1 LKNKISSKIF
11 YLAEGITIY
20 ALMTFLY
27 KETAVLNTLIF
38 PKVDGFLSHL
48 DQKIFGFQPSLRFS
62 ETFDSWYFSE
72 LFYFGYFCYYLLPLV
87 VLGILYKFL
96 PQKIEEFGFILI
108 SSFLLYYFIFIIIP
122 AEGPH
127 VIWDVK
133 LTRVCSVILGLYN
146 IILAICFEKDLSI
159 FLFIVDLILYM
170 LLDIGFLMVKLKK
183 DKKGK
188 VKNFQ
193 LGICSIFVIL
203 AMIMACFNLNEIY
216 SSIMILSG
224 MMMVISTPFQKM
236 KSLRENS
243 NNR

>member
-1 LKNKISSKIF
+1 MELNRTMILLSGCFLIVWSTFKWKIS
-11 YLAEGITIY
+11 
-20 ALMTFLY
+20 
-27 KETAVLNTLIF
+27 
-38 PKVDGFLSHL
+38 
-48 DQKIFGFQPSLRFS
+48 
-62 ETFDSWYFSE
+62 
-72 LFYFGYFCYYLLPLV
+72 
-87 VLGILYKFL
+87 
-96 PQKIEEFGFILI
+96 
-108 SSFLLYYFIFIIIP
+108 
-122 AEGPH
+122 H

-159 FLFIVDLILYM
+159 FIFIVDLILYM

-224 MMMVISTPFQKM
+224 MMMVISTPFQEM

>member
-1 LKNKISSKIF
+1 MELNRTMILLSGCFLMVWSTFKWKI
-11 YLAEGITIY
+11 
-20 ALMTFLY
+20 
-27 KETAVLNTLIF
+27 
-38 PKVDGFLSHL
+38 
-48 DQKIFGFQPSLRFS
+48 
-62 ETFDSWYFSE
+62 
-72 LFYFGYFCYYLLPLV
+72 
-87 VLGILYKFL
+87 
-96 PQKIEEFGFILI
+96 
-108 SSFLLYYFIFIIIP
+108 
-122 AEGPH
+122 PH

-146 IILAICFEKDLSI
+146 IILAIGFEKDLSI

-216 SSIMILSG
+216 SSIIILSG
-224 MMMVISTPFQKM
+224 MMMVISTPFQEM
-236 KSLRENS
+236 KLLRENS

>member
-1 LKNKISSKIF
+1 MELNRTMILLSGCFLIVWSTFKWKI
-11 YLAEGITIY
+11 
-20 ALMTFLY
+20 
-27 KETAVLNTLIF
+27 
-38 PKVDGFLSHL
+38 
-48 DQKIFGFQPSLRFS
+48 
-62 ETFDSWYFSE
+62 
-72 LFYFGYFCYYLLPLV
+72 
-87 VLGILYKFL
+87 
-96 PQKIEEFGFILI
+96 
-108 SSFLLYYFIFIIIP
+108 
-122 AEGPH
+122 PH

-236 KSLRENS
+236 KSIRENS
-243 NNR
+243 NR

>member
-1 LKNKISSKIF
+1 MELNRTMILLSGCFLIVWSTFKWKI
-11 YLAEGITIY
+11 
-20 ALMTFLY
+20 
-27 KETAVLNTLIF
+27 
-38 PKVDGFLSHL
+38 
-48 DQKIFGFQPSLRFS
+48 
-62 ETFDSWYFSE
+62 
-72 LFYFGYFCYYLLPLV
+72 
-87 VLGILYKFL
+87 
-96 PQKIEEFGFILI
+96 
-108 SSFLLYYFIFIIIP
+108 
-122 AEGPH
+122 PH

-133 LTRVCSVILGLYN
+133 LTRICSVILGLYN

-224 MMMVISTPFQKM
+224 MMMVISTPFQEM

>member
-1 LKNKISSKIF
+1 MELNRTMILLSGCFLIVWSTFKWKI
-11 YLAEGITIY
+11 
-20 ALMTFLY
+20 
-27 KETAVLNTLIF
+27 
-38 PKVDGFLSHL
+38 
-48 DQKIFGFQPSLRFS
+48 
-62 ETFDSWYFSE
+62 
-72 LFYFGYFCYYLLPLV
+72 
-87 VLGILYKFL
+87 
-96 PQKIEEFGFILI
+96 
-108 SSFLLYYFIFIIIP
+108 
-122 AEGPH
+122 PH

-159 FLFIVDLILYM
+159 FIFSVDLILYM

-224 MMMVISTPFQKM
+224 MMMVISTPFQEM

>member
-1 LKNKISSKIF
+1 MELNRTMILLSGCFLIVWSTFKWKI
-11 YLAEGITIY
+11 
-20 ALMTFLY
+20 
-27 KETAVLNTLIF
+27 
-38 PKVDGFLSHL
+38 
-48 DQKIFGFQPSLRFS
+48 
-62 ETFDSWYFSE
+62 
-72 LFYFGYFCYYLLPLV
+72 
-87 VLGILYKFL
+87 
-96 PQKIEEFGFILI
+96 
-108 SSFLLYYFIFIIIP
+108 
-122 AEGPH
+122 PH

-193 LGICSIFVIL
+193 LVICSIFVIL

-224 MMMVISTPFQKM
+224 MMMVISTPFQEM

-243 NNR
+243 NNDSIF

>member
-1 LKNKISSKIF
+1 MELNRTMILLSGCFLIVWSTFKWKI
-11 YLAEGITIY
+11 
-20 ALMTFLY
+20 
-27 KETAVLNTLIF
+27 
-38 PKVDGFLSHL
+38 
-48 DQKIFGFQPSLRFS
+48 
-62 ETFDSWYFSE
+62 
-72 LFYFGYFCYYLLPLV
+72 
-87 VLGILYKFL
+87 
-96 PQKIEEFGFILI
+96 
-108 SSFLLYYFIFIIIP
+108 
-122 AEGPH
+122 PH
-127 VIWDVK
+127 VIWDFK

-224 MMMVISTPFQKM
+224 MMMVISTPFQEM

-243 NNR
+243 NR

>member
-1 LKNKISSKIF
+1 MELNRTMILLSGCFLMVWSTFKWKI
-11 YLAEGITIY
+11 
-20 ALMTFLY
+20 
-27 KETAVLNTLIF
+27 
-38 PKVDGFLSHL
+38 
-48 DQKIFGFQPSLRFS
+48 
-62 ETFDSWYFSE
+62 
-72 LFYFGYFCYYLLPLV
+72 
-87 VLGILYKFL
+87 
-96 PQKIEEFGFILI
+96 
-108 SSFLLYYFIFIIIP
+108 
-122 AEGPH
+122 PH

-146 IILAICFEKDLSI
+146 IILAIGFEKDLSI

-224 MMMVISTPFQKM
+224 MMMVISTPFQEM
-236 KSLRENS
+236 KLLRENS
-243 NNR
+243 NNRQETIERNIIFT

>member
-1 LKNKISSKIF
+1 MELNRTMILLSGCFLIVWSTFKWKI
-11 YLAEGITIY
+11 
-20 ALMTFLY
+20 
-27 KETAVLNTLIF
+27 
-38 PKVDGFLSHL
+38 
-48 DQKIFGFQPSLRFS
+48 
-62 ETFDSWYFSE
+62 
-72 LFYFGYFCYYLLPLV
+72 
-87 VLGILYKFL
+87 
-96 PQKIEEFGFILI
+96 
-108 SSFLLYYFIFIIIP
+108 
-122 AEGPH
+122 PH

-188 VKNFQ
+188 EKNFQ

-243 NNR
+243 NR

>member
-1 LKNKISSKIF
+1 MELNRTMILLSGCFLIVWSTFKWKI
-11 YLAEGITIY
+11 
-20 ALMTFLY
+20 
-27 KETAVLNTLIF
+27 
-38 PKVDGFLSHL
+38 
-48 DQKIFGFQPSLRFS
+48 
-62 ETFDSWYFSE
+62 
-72 LFYFGYFCYYLLPLV
+72 
-87 VLGILYKFL
+87 
-96 PQKIEEFGFILI
+96 
-108 SSFLLYYFIFIIIP
+108 
-122 AEGPH
+122 PH

-224 MMMVISTPFQKM
+224 MMRVISTPFQKM

-243 NNR
+243 NR

>member
-1 LKNKISSKIF
+1 MELNRTMILLSGCFLIVWSTFKWKI
-11 YLAEGITIY
+11 
-20 ALMTFLY
+20 
-27 KETAVLNTLIF
+27 
-38 PKVDGFLSHL
+38 
-48 DQKIFGFQPSLRFS
+48 
-62 ETFDSWYFSE
+62 
-72 LFYFGYFCYYLLPLV
+72 
-87 VLGILYKFL
+87 
-96 PQKIEEFGFILI
+96 
-108 SSFLLYYFIFIIIP
+108 
-122 AEGPH
+122 PH

-146 IILAICFEKDLSI
+146 IILAIGFEKDLSI

-193 LGICSIFVIL
+193 LGICSIFVIW

-243 NNR
+243 NR

>member
-1 LKNKISSKIF
+1 MELNRTMILLSGCFLIVWSTLKWKI
-11 YLAEGITIY
+11 
-20 ALMTFLY
+20 
-27 KETAVLNTLIF
+27 
-38 PKVDGFLSHL
+38 
-48 DQKIFGFQPSLRFS
+48 
-62 ETFDSWYFSE
+62 
-72 LFYFGYFCYYLLPLV
+72 
-87 VLGILYKFL
+87 
-96 PQKIEEFGFILI
+96 
-108 SSFLLYYFIFIIIP
+108 
-122 AEGPH
+122 PH

-243 NNR
+243 NR

>member
-1 LKNKISSKIF
+1 MELNRTMILLSGCFLIVWSTFKWKI
-11 YLAEGITIY
+11 
-20 ALMTFLY
+20 
-27 KETAVLNTLIF
+27 
-38 PKVDGFLSHL
+38 
-48 DQKIFGFQPSLRFS
+48 
-62 ETFDSWYFSE
+62 
-72 LFYFGYFCYYLLPLV
+72 
-87 VLGILYKFL
+87 
-96 PQKIEEFGFILI
+96 
-108 SSFLLYYFIFIIIP
+108 
-122 AEGPH
+122 PH

-216 SSIMILSG
+216 SSIMILSC
-224 MMMVISTPFQKM
+224 MMMVISSPFQKM
-236 KSLRENS
+236 KSQRENS

>member
-1 LKNKISSKIF
+1 MELNRTMILLSGCFLIVWSTFKWKI
-11 YLAEGITIY
+11 
-20 ALMTFLY
+20 
-27 KETAVLNTLIF
+27 
-38 PKVDGFLSHL
+38 
-48 DQKIFGFQPSLRFS
+48 
-62 ETFDSWYFSE
+62 
-72 LFYFGYFCYYLLPLV
+72 
-87 VLGILYKFL
+87 
-96 PQKIEEFGFILI
+96 
-108 SSFLLYYFIFIIIP
+108 
-122 AEGPH
+122 PH

-224 MMMVISTPFQKM
+224 MMMVISTPFQEM
-236 KSLRENS
+236 KLLRENS
-243 NNR
+243 NNM

>member
-1 LKNKISSKIF
+1 MELNRTMILLSGCFLMVGSTFKWKI
-11 YLAEGITIY
+11 
-20 ALMTFLY
+20 
-27 KETAVLNTLIF
+27 
-38 PKVDGFLSHL
+38 
-48 DQKIFGFQPSLRFS
+48 
-62 ETFDSWYFSE
+62 
-72 LFYFGYFCYYLLPLV
+72 
-87 VLGILYKFL
+87 
-96 PQKIEEFGFILI
+96 
-108 SSFLLYYFIFIIIP
+108 
-122 AEGPH
+122 PH

-146 IILAICFEKDLSI
+146 IILAIGFEKDLSI

-224 MMMVISTPFQKM
+224 MMMVISTPFQEM
-236 KSLRENS
+236 KLLRENS

>member
-1 LKNKISSKIF
+1 MELNRTMILLSGCFLIVWSTFKWKI
-11 YLAEGITIY
+11 
-20 ALMTFLY
+20 
-27 KETAVLNTLIF
+27 
-38 PKVDGFLSHL
+38 
-48 DQKIFGFQPSLRFS
+48 
-62 ETFDSWYFSE
+62 
-72 LFYFGYFCYYLLPLV
+72 
-87 VLGILYKFL
+87 
-96 PQKIEEFGFILI
+96 
-108 SSFLLYYFIFIIIP
+108 
-122 AEGPH
+122 PH

-216 SSIMILSG
+216 SSILILSG
-224 MMMVISTPFQKM
+224 MMMVISTPFQEM

>member
-1 LKNKISSKIF
+1 MELNRTMILLSGCFLIVWSTFKWKI
-11 YLAEGITIY
+11 
-20 ALMTFLY
+20 
-27 KETAVLNTLIF
+27 
-38 PKVDGFLSHL
+38 
-48 DQKIFGFQPSLRFS
+48 
-62 ETFDSWYFSE
+62 
-72 LFYFGYFCYYLLPLV
+72 
-87 VLGILYKFL
+87 
-96 PQKIEEFGFILI
+96 
-108 SSFLLYYFIFIIIP
+108 
-122 AEGPH
+122 PH

-133 LTRVCSVILGLYN
+133 LTRVCSAILGLYN
-146 IILAICFEKDLSI
+146 IILVICFEKDLSI

-224 MMMVISTPFQKM
+224 MMMVISTPFQEM

>member
-1 LKNKISSKIF
+1 MELNRTMILLSGCFLIVWSTFKWKI
-11 YLAEGITIY
+11 
-20 ALMTFLY
+20 
-27 KETAVLNTLIF
+27 
-38 PKVDGFLSHL
+38 
-48 DQKIFGFQPSLRFS
+48 
-62 ETFDSWYFSE
+62 
-72 LFYFGYFCYYLLPLV
+72 
-87 VLGILYKFL
+87 
-96 PQKIEEFGFILI
+96 
-108 SSFLLYYFIFIIIP
+108 
-122 AEGPH
+122 PH

-133 LTRVCSVILGLYN
+133 LTRVCSVILGLYH

-224 MMMVISTPFQKM
+224 MMMVISTPFQEM

>member
-1 LKNKISSKIF
+1 MELNRTMILLSGCFLIVWSTFKWKI
-11 YLAEGITIY
+11 
-20 ALMTFLY
+20 
-27 KETAVLNTLIF
+27 
-38 PKVDGFLSHL
+38 
-48 DQKIFGFQPSLRFS
+48 
-62 ETFDSWYFSE
+62 
-72 LFYFGYFCYYLLPLV
+72 
-87 VLGILYKFL
+87 
-96 PQKIEEFGFILI
+96 
-108 SSFLLYYFIFIIIP
+108 
-122 AEGPH
+122 PH

-170 LLDIGFLMVKLKK
+170 LLDIGFFMVKLKK

-224 MMMVISTPFQKM
+224 MMMVISTPFQEM

>member
-1 LKNKISSKIF
+1 MELNRTMILLSGCFLIVWSTFKWKI
-11 YLAEGITIY
+11 
-20 ALMTFLY
+20 
-27 KETAVLNTLIF
+27 
-38 PKVDGFLSHL
+38 
-48 DQKIFGFQPSLRFS
+48 
-62 ETFDSWYFSE
+62 
-72 LFYFGYFCYYLLPLV
+72 
-87 VLGILYKFL
+87 
-96 PQKIEEFGFILI
+96 
-108 SSFLLYYFIFIIIP
+108 
-122 AEGPH
+122 PH

-216 SSIMILSG
+216 SSIMILYC
-224 MMMVISTPFQKM
+224 MMMVISTPFKKM
-236 KSLRENS
+236 NSLREKS

>member
-1 LKNKISSKIF
+1 MELNRTMILLSGCFLIVWSTFKWKI
-11 YLAEGITIY
+11 
-20 ALMTFLY
+20 
-27 KETAVLNTLIF
+27 
-38 PKVDGFLSHL
+38 
-48 DQKIFGFQPSLRFS
+48 
-62 ETFDSWYFSE
+62 
-72 LFYFGYFCYYLLPLV
+72 
-87 VLGILYKFL
+87 
-96 PQKIEEFGFILI
+96 
-108 SSFLLYYFIFIIIP
+108 
-122 AEGPH
+122 PH

-224 MMMVISTPFQKM
+224 MMMVISTPFQEM

-243 NNR
+243 NNREETIERNIIFT

>member
-1 LKNKISSKIF
+1 MELNRTMILLSGCFLIVWSTFKWKI
-11 YLAEGITIY
+11 
-20 ALMTFLY
+20 
-27 KETAVLNTLIF
+27 
-38 PKVDGFLSHL
+38 
-48 DQKIFGFQPSLRFS
+48 
-62 ETFDSWYFSE
+62 
-72 LFYFGYFCYYLLPLV
+72 
-87 VLGILYKFL
+87 
-96 PQKIEEFGFILI
+96 
-108 SSFLLYYFIFIIIP
+108 
-122 AEGPH
+122 PH

-203 AMIMACFNLNEIY
+203 AIIMACFNLNEIY

-224 MMMVISTPFQKM
+224 MMMVISTPFQEM

>member
-1 LKNKISSKIF
+1 MVQCS
-11 YLAEGITIY
+11 
-20 ALMTFLY
+20 
-27 KETAVLNTLIF
+27 
-38 PKVDGFLSHL
+38 
-48 DQKIFGFQPSLRFS
+48 
-62 ETFDSWYFSE
+62 
-72 LFYFGYFCYYLLPLV
+72 
-87 VLGILYKFL
+87 ILYVLMLEYGKKYITTGVEVYGIKQNNDIAFWL
-96 PQKIEEFGFILI
+96 LLIVWSTFKWKI
-108 SSFLLYYFIFIIIP
+108 
-122 AEGPH
+122 PH

-224 MMMVISTPFQKM
+224 MMMVISTPFQEM

-243 NNR
+243 NNDSIF

>member
-1 LKNKISSKIF
+1 MELNRTMILLSGCFLIVWSTFKWKI
-11 YLAEGITIY
+11 
-20 ALMTFLY
+20 
-27 KETAVLNTLIF
+27 
-38 PKVDGFLSHL
+38 
-48 DQKIFGFQPSLRFS
+48 
-62 ETFDSWYFSE
+62 
-72 LFYFGYFCYYLLPLV
+72 
-87 VLGILYKFL
+87 
-96 PQKIEEFGFILI
+96 
-108 SSFLLYYFIFIIIP
+108 
-122 AEGPH
+122 PH

-146 IILAICFEKDLSI
+146 IILAIGFEKDLSI

-216 SSIMILSG
+216 SSIMIFSG
-224 MMMVISTPFQKM
+224 MMMVISTPFQEM

>member
-1 LKNKISSKIF
+1 MELNRTMILLSGCFLIVWSTFKWKI
-11 YLAEGITIY
+11 
-20 ALMTFLY
+20 
-27 KETAVLNTLIF
+27 
-38 PKVDGFLSHL
+38 
-48 DQKIFGFQPSLRFS
+48 
-62 ETFDSWYFSE
+62 
-72 LFYFGYFCYYLLPLV
+72 
-87 VLGILYKFL
+87 
-96 PQKIEEFGFILI
+96 
-108 SSFLLYYFIFIIIP
+108 
-122 AEGPH
+122 PH

-224 MMMVISTPFQKM
+224 VMMVISTPFQKM

>member
-1 LKNKISSKIF
+1 MELNRTMILLSGCFLIVWSTFKWKI
-11 YLAEGITIY
+11 
-20 ALMTFLY
+20 
-27 KETAVLNTLIF
+27 
-38 PKVDGFLSHL
+38 
-48 DQKIFGFQPSLRFS
+48 
-62 ETFDSWYFSE
+62 
-72 LFYFGYFCYYLLPLV
+72 
-87 VLGILYKFL
+87 
-96 PQKIEEFGFILI
+96 
-108 SSFLLYYFIFIIIP
+108 
-122 AEGPH
+122 PH

-159 FLFIVDLILYM
+159 FLFFVDLILYM

-243 NNR
+243 NR

>member
-1 LKNKISSKIF
+1 MELNRTMILLSGCFLIVWSTFKWKI
-11 YLAEGITIY
+11 
-20 ALMTFLY
+20 
-27 KETAVLNTLIF
+27 
-38 PKVDGFLSHL
+38 
-48 DQKIFGFQPSLRFS
+48 
-62 ETFDSWYFSE
+62 
-72 LFYFGYFCYYLLPLV
+72 
-87 VLGILYKFL
+87 
-96 PQKIEEFGFILI
+96 
-108 SSFLLYYFIFIIIP
+108 
-122 AEGPH
+122 PH

-146 IILAICFEKDLSI
+146 IILAIGFEKDLSI

-224 MMMVISTPFQKM
+224 MMMVISTPFQEM
-236 KSLRENS
+236 KLLRENS
-243 NNR
+243 NNRQETIERNIIFT

>member
-1 LKNKISSKIF
+1 MELNRTMILLSGCFLIVWSTFKWKI
-11 YLAEGITIY
+11 
-20 ALMTFLY
+20 
-27 KETAVLNTLIF
+27 
-38 PKVDGFLSHL
+38 
-48 DQKIFGFQPSLRFS
+48 
-62 ETFDSWYFSE
+62 
-72 LFYFGYFCYYLLPLV
+72 
-87 VLGILYKFL
+87 
-96 PQKIEEFGFILI
+96 
-108 SSFLLYYFIFIIIP
+108 
-122 AEGPH
+122 PH

-146 IILAICFEKDLSI
+146 IILAIGFEKDLSI

-170 LLDIGFLMVKLKK
+170 LLDIEFLMVKLKK

-224 MMMVISTPFQKM
+224 MMMVISTPFQEM

>member
-1 LKNKISSKIF
+1 MELNRTMILLSGCFLIVWSTFKWKI
-11 YLAEGITIY
+11 
-20 ALMTFLY
+20 
-27 KETAVLNTLIF
+27 
-38 PKVDGFLSHL
+38 
-48 DQKIFGFQPSLRFS
+48 
-62 ETFDSWYFSE
+62 
-72 LFYFGYFCYYLLPLV
+72 
-87 VLGILYKFL
+87 
-96 PQKIEEFGFILI
+96 
-108 SSFLLYYFIFIIIP
+108 
-122 AEGPH
+122 PH

-146 IILAICFEKDLSI
+146 IILAIGFEKDLSI

-170 LLDIGFLMVKLKK
+170 LLGIGFLMVKLKK

-224 MMMVISTPFQKM
+224 MMMVISTPFQEM

>member
-1 LKNKISSKIF
+1 MELNRTMILLSGCFLIVWSTFKWKI
-11 YLAEGITIY
+11 
-20 ALMTFLY
+20 
-27 KETAVLNTLIF
+27 
-38 PKVDGFLSHL
+38 
-48 DQKIFGFQPSLRFS
+48 
-62 ETFDSWYFSE
+62 
-72 LFYFGYFCYYLLPLV
+72 
-87 VLGILYKFL
+87 
-96 PQKIEEFGFILI
+96 
-108 SSFLLYYFIFIIIP
+108 
-122 AEGPH
+122 PH

-146 IILAICFEKDLSI
+146 IILAIGFEKDLSI

-193 LGICSIFVIL
+193 LGICPIFVIL

-243 NNR
+243 NR

>member
-1 LKNKISSKIF
+1 MELNRTMILLSGCFLIVWSTFKWKI
-11 YLAEGITIY
+11 
-20 ALMTFLY
+20 
-27 KETAVLNTLIF
+27 
-38 PKVDGFLSHL
+38 
-48 DQKIFGFQPSLRFS
+48 
-62 ETFDSWYFSE
+62 
-72 LFYFGYFCYYLLPLV
+72 
-87 VLGILYKFL
+87 
-96 PQKIEEFGFILI
+96 
-108 SSFLLYYFIFIIIP
+108 
-122 AEGPH
+122 PH

-146 IILAICFEKDLSI
+146 IILAICFETDLSI

-224 MMMVISTPFQKM
+224 MMMVISTPFQEM
-236 KSLRENS
+236 KLLRENS